1 MDAKEIYTQF
11 RAAGL
16 TAEGA
21 CGLLGNMQAESGM
34 RANNL
39 QDSYNGIFGLS
50 DEEYTALVDAGS
62 PTYNGKYF
70 AWDGAGYG
78 YCQWTHWR
86 RKKNFFDFAVSK
98 GKSVAD
104 GPTQIEFCVK
114 EMREEYSG
122 LFDFLCSTTDMYS
135 AAERVC
141 KEYERPAV
149 NNVNARYGYAQNF
162 YAKVQSGAW
171 DGFGSGTNTPILE
184 PSETPQ
190 EAFWPPR
197 MLDYK
202 QGRKNL
208 TGADV
213 LALQAILAA
222 RGYECQTTG
231 DFDAKTRL
239 CVMEF
244 QAESGLVGDGV
255 CGNATWTKLL
265 NRK

>member
-1 MDAKEIYTQF
+1 MGAKEMYIQL

-21 CGLLGNMQAESGM
+21 CGILGNMQAESGLK
-34 RANNL
+34 ANIAQRGMTNRTDEDYTSAADMGAIDFAH
-39 QDSYNGIFGLS
+39 DSVGYGLCQWTYWS
-50 DEEYTALVDAGS
+50 RKQALLKFARQVGVSVGDEATQVRFCLAELRTDYPALYTALCSDISLCDA
-62 PTYNGKYF
+62 T
-70 AWDGAGYG
+70 A
-78 YCQWTHWR
+78 
-86 RKKNFFDFAVSK
+86 
-98 GKSVAD
+98 
-104 GPTQIEFCVK
+104 
-114 EMREEYSG
+114 
-122 LFDFLCSTTDMYS
+122 
-135 AAERVC
+135 RVC

-222 RGYECQTTG
+222 RGYECPTTG
-231 DFDAKTRL
+231 DFDARTRL